1 MTFSLTTAPSGA
13 ALSGST
19 VSWTPTAAQSR
30 VPNNFTVTAT
40 SSGGSATQS
49 WTVTPNGTITV
60 NWVDTYWSPSGPV
73 QVPQPASAA
82 VSIQALVP
90 QTDGSIT
97 LLNGSATSTPGV
109 FTVANVPAGNY
120 WLAAG
125 GGGAFWTSAAAF
137 DAGEDI
143 AIGQPPFA
151 STTNTTTLAFNV
163 SGMASESTE
172 EYVEFFTDPLS
183 GFTLLGAPP
192 GSNSVSATF
201 TAEGYLDWSQIH
213 DGFLMQYEL
222 TPLGSLAN
230 YVLGPELTLPNLAL
244 TDGATNPISGTLNS
258 ATETSL
264 DLSVSGSQWA
274 SAFNNV
280 GPAPATVQDSILT
293 LTAEPYVT
301 GVNASPYSIAYPA
314 FVLTAPTPG
323 GLPVFQQGSI
333 FYFDPYATFCGN
345 FIGLPAGDLVILN
358 PPILTDSNFGTLQY
372 GDPFDPTWTRALAL
386 CQQATVPIPIPNS
399 SDTYSFV
406 IVDGASVVPSLSPLA
421 PTALPV
427 QSPTINGSSLFI
439 AATINTPVPTL
450 SWTAPTGAAPYG
462 YTVFEY
468 VLILSQ
474 GPPAIQPVGTY
485 STAGTSITLPPL
497 AGGNTYL
504 FAITTEVDGA
514 ANIQTG
520 PYRSALPTGFAS
532 VVSAPITISPSSA
545 TPQIH
550 GDIDAWRRL
559 VTPKNAGHEK
569 IHAPGLSRCTVS
581 GRSLVGAFCD

>member
-1 MTFSLTTAPSGA
+1 MRRSFFLSVIGVMVALLASCGSNSSSSPHSSSAPIFTSTPVTVAEQSVAYSYQVAATDPSGGTVTFSLTTAPSGA

-82 VSIQALVP
+82 LSIQALVP
-90 QTDGSIT
+90 QADGSIT

-125 GGGAFWTSAAAF
+125 GGGAFWTSSATF
-137 DAGEDI
+137 DAGQDI

-151 STTNTTTLAFNV
+151 STTNTTTLAFDV
-163 SGMASESTE
+163 SGMASDSTE

-192 GSNSVSATF
+192 GSTSVSATL

-222 TPLGSLAN
+222 TPLGSLNN
-230 YVLGPELTLPNLAL
+230 YVLGPELELPNLTL

-274 SAFNNV
+274 SAFNNA
-280 GPAPATVQDSILT
+280 GPASATVQD
-293 LTAEPYVT
+293 
-301 GVNASPYSIAYPA
+301 
-314 FVLTAPTPG
+314 
-323 GLPVFQQGSI
+323 
-333 FYFDPYATFCGN
+333 
-345 FIGLPAGDLVILN
+345 
-358 PPILTDSNFGTLQY
+358 
-372 GDPFDPTWTRALAL
+372 
-386 CQQATVPIPIPNS
+386 
-399 SDTYSFV
+399 
-406 IVDGASVVPSLSPLA
+406 
-421 PTALPV
+421 
-427 QSPTINGSSLFI
+427 
-439 AATINTPVPTL
+439 
-450 SWTAPTGAAPYG
+450 
-462 YTVFEY
+462 
-468 VLILSQ
+468 
-474 GPPAIQPVGTY
+474 
-485 STAGTSITLPPL
+485 
-497 AGGNTYL
+497 
-504 FAITTEVDGA
+504 
-514 ANIQTG
+514 
-520 PYRSALPTGFAS
+520 
-532 VVSAPITISPSSA
+532 
-545 TPQIH
+545 
-550 GDIDAWRRL
+550 
-559 VTPKNAGHEK
+559 
-569 IHAPGLSRCTVS
+569 
-581 GRSLVGAFCD
+581 